1 MKEFNFVGMAAC
13 GGGLSETVLNTL
25 ERLPDMVGKHGGD
38 LHNLLYNEYQHY
50 TSYDAAEVD
59 LDEVGT
65 FNCVKCVVKYQN
77 DNYGRVSNDIDACKV
92 ADLMVYIMGE
102 CLLRQSDHLQS
113 SCWDRELTEDD
124 VAIITDELQTYL
136 EGLPD
141 DLTNVAF
148 DDVGV

>member
-13 GGGLSETVLNTL
+13 GCGLSETVLNTL
-25 ERLPDMVGKHGGD
+25 ERLPDMVGKYGCDVHS
-38 LHNLLYNEYQHY
+38 LLYNGYQNY
-50 TSYDAAEVD
+50 MSYDAAEVD

-77 DNYGRVSNDIDACKV
+77 DNYGQVSNDIDACKV

-102 CLLRQSDHLQS
+102 CLLRKSEHLQNE
-113 SCWDRELTEDD
+113 CWDRELTEDD

-136 EGLPD
+136 EGLSD

-148 DDVGV
+148 DEVGV